1 MRKFWMNLL
10 AVVASYLVIGITI
23 MVTFS
28 LSYFILGAEG
38 SYQEGSWNISTT
50 WVILSIA
57 AGLGAAW
64 LGGKV
69 CTRIAGNF
77 VAPKYL
83 IALIVVLGIA
93 TAMTTNPAEMESV
106 RETAPPMFEA
116 MRSSIQ
122 PIWLTWLNPFAG
134 ALGVAFGSGLLNL
147 GGRTNPD

>member
-38 SYQEGSWNISTT
+38 SYQEDSWNISTT
-50 WVILSIA
+50 WVILSIVV
-57 AGLGAAW
+57 GLGAAW

-69 CTRIAGNF
+69 CTRIADNF

-93 TAMTTNPAEMESV
+93 TAMTANPEEMESV
-106 RETAPPMFEA
+106 RETTPPMFEA

-122 PIWLTWLNPFAG
+122 PIWLTWLNPFMG
-134 ALGVAFGSGLLNL
+134 ALGVAFGSGLLSL
-147 GGRTNPD
+147 SDRKNPD